1 MGLWHFRTAFSLM
14 QWAAVAGLAA
24 VALGLIGLVAPGA
37 RALAAAAILLGLV
50 AFALPWN
57 FRRQAQAVPPI
68 HDITTDTADP
78 PAFVALAE
86 RPGAANP
93 VAYGGAD
100 IARQQKAA
108 YPDVVPIVLPE
119 PPARAFARVQ
129 EAVASLGWDVAA
141 ADPEAGRLEAT
152 DTTRWYGFKDDIVI
166 RVRSDGAGSRI
177 DVRSLSRVGR
187 SDLGANAR
195 RIRRFRAALGR

>member
-1 MGLWHFRTAFSLM
+1 MGLWHFRTAFSMM
-14 QWAAVAGLAA
+14 QWAAYAGIAAVVLGLTGLAA
-24 VALGLIGLVAPGA
+24 PGS
-37 RALAAAAILLGLV
+37 RALAAAAVVLGLV
-50 AFALPWN
+50 AFGLPWN

-68 HDITTDTADP
+68 HDITTDTEDP
-78 PAFVALAE
+78 PAFVALAQ

-93 VAYGGAD
+93 VAYGGPD
-100 IARQQKAA
+100 VARQQQAA

-129 EAVASLGWDVAA
+129 EAVKALGWEVAA
-141 ADPEAGRLEAT
+141 VDPEAGRLEAT
-152 DTTRWYGFKDDIVI
+152 DTTRWYGFKDDVVV
-166 RVRSDGAGSRI
+166 RVRPDGAGSRI